1 MDRRAIALL
10 TTVGLILILS
20 LLVLKS
26 VTISQKYF
34 TKLNEI
40 NIATQLNKSFLDILK
55 ILEEN
60 TKDIND
66 KESLSTVIGLPIMIS
81 DENIQTFIDIESAA
95 STLNINSILT
105 QQNATNEVLYNFL
118 QSVLYE
124 YRVTNGNLFLLILLD
139 ALDKDKN
146 QRAYMSEAA
155 LNSERFEDGGIY
167 SREAFNFLLDYYVSK
182 GGDAAIYKVPW
193 EEIVGFYGDS
203 VDFNYIKKPLLNL
216 MEKVYNF
223 TYIAEQGFISSYE
236 DLRLSGEA
244 TEAFRALNI
253 GFFTPS
259 VICTVNFS
267 YLDEQKTFSFM
278 YDIKTKKVS
287 YIETVF

>member
-1 MDRRAIALL
+1 VNRKAIALL

-34 TKLNEI
+34 IKLNEI
-40 NIATQLNKSFLDILK
+40 NVATQLNKIFLDVLK

-60 TKDIND
+60 TKDISD
-66 KESLSTVIGLPIMIS
+66 KESLSSIVGLPIMIN
-81 DENIQTFIDIESAA
+81 DENMQTFIDISSAA

-105 QQNATNEVLYNFL
+105 QQNTTNEVLYSFL
-118 QSVLYE
+118 QNVLYE

-139 ALDKDKN
+139 AVDKDKN

-167 SREAFNFLLDYYVSK
+167 SREAFNFLLDYYVAQ
-182 GGDAAIYKVPW
+182 GGDAAIYKIPW
-193 EEIVGFYGDS
+193 GDIVGFYGDS
-203 VDFNYIKKPLLNL
+203 VDFNYIKAPLLNL

-223 TYIAEQGFISSYE
+223 TYLAEQGLISSYR
-236 DLRLSGEA
+236 DLRLSSEA
-244 TEAFRALNI
+244 EAAFGALNI

-259 VICTVNFS
+259 VICVMNVS